1 MRDVSVC
8 LSTLASPEW
17 KCQALSNPRSPLS
30 LTGMRFLMSLFQAL
44 GWWKGTS
51 SEKIAVE
58 GGETWTGA
66 RALVRLSSFC
76 QTCVFLTPKLWVAS
90 LGSSWRLN
98 DPGAWEWSAS
108 RKYAMCKRHYSNF
121 GRAGARLW
129 LRRQTRAASP
139 VFVCLVLRTMA
150 VDKWRVSGHC
160 PASGPCAPCV
170 SLICSRG
177 MLMMFAW
184 QCDMWAITDSSAK
197 DVQPFFET
205 KDN

>member
-1 MRDVSVC
+1 MPASCVQTGIVPLTDYWKTLSRASDRLPENYFSSISCHLRERSSQVAFISCKLSSSDHEKMRDVSVC

-90 LGSSWRLN
+90 LGSS
-98 DPGAWEWSAS
+98 
-108 RKYAMCKRHYSNF
+108 
-121 GRAGARLW
+121 
-129 LRRQTRAASP
+129 
-139 VFVCLVLRTMA
+139 
-150 VDKWRVSGHC
+150 
-160 PASGPCAPCV
+160 
-170 SLICSRG
+170 
-177 MLMMFAW
+177 
-184 QCDMWAITDSSAK
+184 
-197 DVQPFFET
+197 
-205 KDN
+205 